1 MIKIAEIVEEILIR
15 DDIAFAAAQSGWLN
29 LSSYARNIK
38 TDVEE
43 RLLKPVQTGSIVT
56 ALSRLIE
63 DLPKAT
69 TTLAK
74 RPVQSLIVHSSL
86 EGMTYERHEHLSE
99 EIRKLYHTIKTTNKT
114 YLTVTQ
120 GLNEITIIAE
130 ARVAQQFRKRLGS
143 YPTIYD
149 KNNLIGITVKFDLG
163 HLEIPNLIFALTRR
177 LSYKNINIIEIVS
190 TATELTYILEKKD
203 LAIALEQ
210 LQKEV

>member
-1 MIKIAEIVEEILIR
+1 MIKIAEIVEEILIQ
-15 DDIAFAAAQSGWLN
+15 DDVAYAAAQAGWLN
-29 LSSYARNIK
+29 LSSYARSIK
-38 TDVEE
+38 PEIEE
-43 RLLKPVQTGSIVT
+43 RLLKPVQTGSIIT
-56 ALSRLIE
+56 ALSRLVE
-63 DLPKAT
+63 DLPKT
-69 TTLAK
+69 TNTLTK
-74 RPVQSLIVHSSL
+74 GLVQSLIAHSSL

-99 EIRKLYHTIKTTNKT
+99 DIRKLYHRVKTTNKT

-120 GLNEITIIAE
+120 GLNEITIVAE
-130 ARVAQQFRKRLGS
+130 ARVAQQFRKHLAS

-163 HLEIPNLIFALTRR
+163 YLEVPNLIFALTRR

-203 LAIALEQ
+203 LASALEQ